1 MNSERRKFNELL
13 EGKGNA
19 MLKEKITVLE
29 SAIKEHQ
36 SKDKEVKT
44 KERMHNKKVD
54 ELSRELRDTKL
65 EMDKAVDSQK
75 RGFQER
81 ID

>member
-65 EMDKAVDSQK
+65 EMEKAVDSQK